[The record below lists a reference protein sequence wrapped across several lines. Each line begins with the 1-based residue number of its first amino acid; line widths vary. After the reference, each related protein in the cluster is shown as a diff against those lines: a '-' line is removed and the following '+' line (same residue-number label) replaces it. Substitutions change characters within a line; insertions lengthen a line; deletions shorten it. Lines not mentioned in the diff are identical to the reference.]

1 MAARREEAGFT
12 LIETLAAM
20 AVIATMMAIV
30 LPNLTRG
37 LDRSGIYAA
46 RIGFVAELQALRR
59 QAFREARDVVV
70 TAPGGGGAVIPL
82 EPGWTYV
89 LSGPLRIDASGRC
102 SGGEVLLRS
111 RRGLETRVRLE
122 APKCTE
128 AVR

>member
-12 LIETLAAM
+12 LIETLAAL

-46 RIGFVAELQALRR
+46 RISFAAEVQALRR
-59 QAFREARDVVV
+59 RAFREARDVTV
-70 TAPGGGGAVIPL
+70 TAPGGGGTVIPL
-82 EPGWTYV
+82 EPGWTYA
-89 LSGPLRIDASGRC
+89 LSRPLTIDASGRC
-102 SGGEVLLRS
+102 SGAEVLLRS
-111 RRGLETRVRLE
+111 GRGLETRIRLD

-128 AVR
+128 AAK